1 MVSNKDL
8 ITLGLCISFKRR
20 HNWIDFEVVTI
31 AGPCGR
37 IIDFKAFI
45 AGPCGRIID
54 FKAFIA
60 GPCGRIIDFKAFIVN
75 PQQQQCYFFRL
86 FDFVEWSFEN
96 KFAFLLEEFETLV
109 NVPWSGPTHRR
120 WFEIDLSCCL

>member
-45 AGPCGRIID
+45 
-54 FKAFIA
+54 
-60 GPCGRIIDFKAFIVN
+60 VN

-96 KFAFLLEEFETLV
+96 KFAILLEEFETLV

-120 WFEIDLSCCL
+120 WFESICHVACECSK

>member
-45 AGPCGRIID
+45 AGPY
-54 FKAFIA
+54 
-60 GPCGRIIDFKAFIVN
+60 GRIIDFKAFIVN
-75 PQQQQCYFFRL
+75 PQQQQCYFVRL

-120 WFEIDLSCCL
+120 WFESICHVACECSK